1 MLMFFVFFLITVM
14 EVDREDDSENE
25 EETISQ
31 DYLYDDCDEFIS
43 NIKLKKPRVDL
54 LREVLAKD

>member
-1 MLMFFVFFLITVM
+1 M

-54 LREVLAKD
+54 LREVLAKDWRKKIYQNVDFY

>member
-1 MLMFFVFFLITVM
+1 M